1 MNVLANIS
9 EMFGRKFPFDSG
21 LYLFCILSLCD
32 ETIGRLSETTFFTA
46 CDAAAVIRRR
56 FG

>member
-9 EMFGRKFPFDSG
+9 EMFGSKFPFDSG
-21 LYLFCILSLCD
+21 PYLFCILSLCD